1 MPSAKLAA
9 WNFKLQNGRSVW
21 TRLGGVG
28 VVVSPPSHFFLP
40 PCPTALIILSVYRKE
55 DGYYGTRVDRSDR
68 THDDLVQP
76 QDHHPR
82 GGLERG
88 DQEEGEFQSV
98 PARFRPARIG
108 MGACIFWSRVMGGK

>member
-1 MPSAKLAA
+1 MELQTAK
-9 WNFKLQNGRSVW
+9 RSVGLDS
-21 TRLGGVG
+21 TRGSRGCG
-28 VVVSPPSHFFLP
+28 FSAVSFLFASLP
-40 PCPTALIILSVYRKE
+40 HRIILSVYRKE